1 MLGELKILNSPG
13 QKEDILFFLISI
25 VQDKQLPIEDLRVL
39 CAHSPGNYKL
49 SVDNLIDYC
58 LFFDWIKVDGNVSL
72 APELFTDLSSPDALN
87 DKLIETSVGKLF
99 HYEIFYPDMFYY
111 NSDKKSYI
119 FRNERLSLSHSVIR
133 NVLLSQ
139 GFLIL
144 ERNVLPNI
152 FKIEGRYESLIARE
166 VKEITRLFSLAQ
178 LQKKLDANTIAGEK
192 AEQFV
197 LEFEKRRIKNDLLT
211 KEIRIISV
219 IDVLA
224 GYDIV
229 SFSTDTSAFHDR
241 FIEVKA
247 ITADNSFFWSRNEL
261 EVAKLKGQEYCLYL
275 VNLSEIQNP
284 DYEPLIIINP
294 ADTLLNSMDWL
305 VIPET
310 FHIRKVRYSKND
322 SNVNA

>member
-1 MLGELKILNSPG
+1 MSEELKILNSPG

-25 VQDKQLPIEDLRVL
+25 VQDRQLPIEDLRVL
-39 CAHSPGNYKL
+39 CARSPGKYKL
-49 SVDNLIDYC
+49 AVDNLIDYC
-58 LFFDWIKVDGNVSL
+58 LFFNWIKVDGKVSL
-72 APELFTDLSSPDALN
+72 APELFKYLSTPDALN

-99 HYEIFYPDMFYY
+99 HYDILSPDMFSY
-111 NSDKKSYI
+111 NSEIKSYI
-119 FRNERLSLSHSVIR
+119 FRNERLSLSHSAIR

-152 FKIEGRYESLIARE
+152 FKIEGRYESIIARE

-178 LQKKLDANTIAGEK
+178 LQKKLEANTKAGEK

-197 LEFEKRRIKNDLLT
+197 LEYERRRIKNDQLI
-211 KEIRIISV
+211 KEIRIISI

-229 SFSTDTSAFHDR
+229 SFSSDTSIFHDR

-284 DYEPLIIINP
+284 VYEPFIIINP
-294 ADTLLNSMDWL
+294 ADALFNSMNWL
-305 VIPET
+305 VTPET
-310 FHIRKVRYSKND
+310 FHIRKVRYS
-322 SNVNA
+322 